1 MNKLILGLLCVVSF
15 TLNVTA
21 QVEPE
26 KAFKKAK
33 KAYSSYNLD
42 PANNAASLPEAY
54 EMISVAV
61 TDEEVAAQFNT
72 WQLKAQICNSIVTTE
87 SNEVLNGTKKEMA
100 VGTVEKAMEAYDATE
115 MAVKTALKK
124 FQKTATKTL
133 WRETGTTMSNM
144 YVFYVQQDMYAE
156 AFPYANN
163 LISVHDK
170 LAEMDEIYFEDEL
183 ALQDQMYAAAFCG
196 NRAGS
201 ADAKGLYKRLID
213 LGSEK
218 AAVYSDYFSILVAEG
233 DEEAALAVLDDAK
246 KKFPEKQEILYAEI
260 NYFLQNDRYEEL
272 VDKLKEAISREP
284 NNKTLYSTL
293 GSVYEQIYN
302 AKVTEAG
309 EENEET
315 IMLFDSAKEY
325 YAGAIEKDATFTD
338 AIYALGAL
346 YYNKAAALNEKMR
359 NLGTSKEEN
368 MLYDKYKAEMDQLFD
383 TSLPYFQDVEKIDP
397 NDRNSLIALKE
408 IYAKSGDLNMSKEFK
423 TRLETIDAGGKN
435 ESSYF
440 NN

>member
-61 TDEEVAAQFNT
+61 TSEEVAAQFNT

-170 LAEMDEIYFEDEL
+170 LAEMGEIYFEDEL
-183 ALQDQMYAAAFCG
+183 AFQDQMYAAAFCG

-213 LGSEK
+213 LGWLHLQFGRMRYRGVPSSPVPIVWDFLCSASMTPRFRTYHPER
-218 AAVYSDYFSILVAEG
+218 LPPL
-233 DEEAALAVLDDAK
+233 LAVDLAT
-246 KKFPEKQEILYAEI
+246 
-260 NYFLQNDRYEEL
+260 
-272 VDKLKEAISREP
+272 KLPLPSIRQKERS
-284 NNKTLYSTL
+284 
-293 GSVYEQIYN
+293 
-302 AKVTEAG
+302 
-309 EENEET
+309 
-315 IMLFDSAKEY
+315 
-325 YAGAIEKDATFTD
+325 
-338 AIYALGAL
+338 
-346 YYNKAAALNEKMR
+346 
-359 NLGTSKEEN
+359 
-368 MLYDKYKAEMDQLFD
+368 
-383 TSLPYFQDVEKIDP
+383 SL
-397 NDRNSLIALKE
+397 
-408 IYAKSGDLNMSKEFK
+408 
-423 TRLETIDAGGKN
+423 
-435 ESSYF
+435 
-440 NN
+440 